1 MEWVLEQAYLY
12 QKVQILITLSLDL
25 SCLIIYYIIYV
36 FCIRASVFRKEFF
49 VKNGM
54 CRAENNIS
62 LYIVYKAIAIILIPN
77 EYHQFRTWHKFIN
90 VKFVREKHILY
101 N

>member
-1 MEWVLEQAYLY
+1 M
-12 QKVQILITLSLDL
+12 LITLSLDL

-36 FCIRASVFRKEFF
+36 LYIRASIFRKEFF

-54 CRAENNIS
+54 CRVENNIS

-77 EYHQFRTWHKFIN
+77 EYYQFRMWC
-90 VKFVREKHILY
+90 KFVGMNFTREEHIGSTAKDTEV
-101 N
+101 